1 MRTREHNPRCADLV
15 VLNGRLLTF
24 DLAQLHAEAMATV
37 GTRIACVGANQDIWE
52 WVGNKTQIVNANGNT
67 VLPGFIDSH
76 VHFRDGGF
84 GLSGV
89 QLRDAATPEE
99 FIRRISEYAS
109 RIPNGEWIL
118 GGRWNHELWP
128 GSLLPTKEWIDG
140 YTPNNP
146 VLISRYDGHMV
157 LANSLAL
164 QLAGIARDT
173 VAPPGGTIERGP
185 TGELTGLL
193 KDEAISL
200 AQKVVPNPSEDQLT
214 RAMTAALAEARRYGI
229 TGIHDNANAEDF
241 AVYQKLYE
249 RGELTCRI
257 YCMMPIRHWKS
268 LADIG
273 VRAAF
278 GNDWIRIGALKGFAD
293 GSLGS
298 STALFFEPYSD
309 TPHNSGLAGADM
321 LPEGNM
327 LKMVQEADRAGLQV
341 CIHAIGDRA
350 NHLVLDMYEAAVK
363 ANRRNAEKRRFRI
376 EHAQHLHPNDIAKF
390 ASLGVIASMQP
401 VHLVDDGCWAEKR
414 IGHERCRT
422 TYAFRTLLDH
432 DIRLAFGSDWT
443 VAPLNPLLGIHAAI
457 TRQTS
462 DGKHPGGWFPT
473 EKITLEEAV
482 KAYTMG
488 SAYAEFAEN
497 EKGSLTA
504 GKLADIVVLDAH
516 VFAVPLERLKE
527 IKVLCT
533 IAGGKVVYQA
543 DNFQSQ

>member
-24 DLAQLHAEAMATV
+24 DLAQLHAEAMAIV
-37 GTRIACVGANQDIWE
+37 GARIACVGANQDIWE

-89 QLRDAATPEE
+89 QLRDAETPEE
-99 FIRRISEYAS
+99 FIRRISEYAN

-128 GSLLPTKEWIDG
+128 GSLFPTKEWIDG

-164 QLAGIARDT
+164 QLAGITRDT
-173 VAPPGGTIERGP
+173 VVPPGGTIERGP

-200 AQKVVPNPSEDQLT
+200 AQRVVPNPSEDQLT
-214 RAMTAALAEARRYGI
+214 RAITAALAEARRYGI

-249 RGELTCRI
+249 RGGLTCRI

-327 LKMVQEADRAGLQV
+327 LKTVQEADRAGLQV

-363 ANRRNAEKRRFRI
+363 ADRRNAEKRRFRI

-516 VFAVPLERLKE
+516 VFAIPLEHLKE

-543 DNFQSQ
+543 DNF